1 MSDISAQAWRDFSAS
16 AARLENDSAE
26 IHGRYLNKWVGIYK
40 GNIEAAAD
48 TFDHVTALLTSKN
61 IPISDCLVR
70 FIGQKEMTLI
80 L

>member
-16 AARLENDSAE
+16 AARLEKDSE
-26 IHGRYLNKWVGIYK
+26 GIHAQYLNKWIGIYK
-40 GNIEAAAD
+40 GNIEAVAE
-48 TFDHVTALLTSKN
+48 TFEDVTALLTSKH
-61 IPISDCLVR
+61 IPTGDSLVR